1 MATTNAIVAD
11 GAKLSALEHPQY
23 GPTAFCCP
31 LFVSVF
37 VRHILQSP
45 PLGQSVSRHCV
56 GPERNSALSI
66 N

>member
-45 PLGQSVSRHCV
+45 PLG
-56 GPERNSALSI
+56 
-66 N
+66 